1 MDKLLQQIQIINHS
15 DLRQKNKIKHLL
27 SDIITLAFFAMAA
40 NANDCVEIQAF
51 EQEHKQQLKQLIPLK
66 NGVPSHDTINR
77 AFSMISPQC
86 LQDLQTHFNQ
96 LLNSGEGEKVRKILS
111 IDGKTQCGNGNKDHK
126 ANHIVS
132 VVDNKGFCLGQ
143 ELVDEKSNEITAI
156 PRLLYNLNVKGNII
170 TTDAMGTQ
178 KDIVTQIRQKR
189 ADYVLALKRNQGG
202 LFLDVS
208 LVFVDPKFLANC
220 AYHKTAQRARGDF

>member
-170 TTDAMGTQ
+170 TIDAMGTQ

>member
-51 EQEHKQQLKQLIPLK
+51 GQEHRQQLKQLIPLK
-66 NGVPSHDTINR
+66 SGIPSHDTISR

-96 LLNSGEGEKVRKILS
+96 LLNSDEGEKVRKILS

-143 ELVDEKSNEITAI
+143 EIVDEKFNEITE
-156 PRLLYNLNVKGNII
+156 LYHAYFII
-170 TTDAMGTQ
+170 LT
-178 KDIVTQIRQKR
+178 
-189 ADYVLALKRNQGG
+189 
-202 LFLDVS
+202 
-208 LVFVDPKFLANC
+208 
-220 AYHKTAQRARGDF
+220 